1 MIQNYHPVDVLMIFK
16 CTGLYL
22 ALSKQI
28 NSCSL
33 RLYIGGRRNDITKKV
48 IIAIRMS
55 KVIAAE
61 LEYQSIVKIF
71 FKTAVVLVEIHLFP
85 YITYS

>member
-1 MIQNYHPVDVLMIFK
+1 
-16 CTGLYL
+16 
-22 ALSKQI
+22 
-28 NSCSL
+28 
-33 RLYIGGRRNDITKKV
+33 
-48 IIAIRMS
+48 MS